1 MIIIH
6 FMISEQEPMLR
17 VIIVYGGNSST
28 NRMLVSIS
36 ISILSSD
43 SIIYFPFYIM
53 SCEPIENYVTLFR
66 SFDRTLEN
74 LHYMHAPFHSIFYFD
89 Y

>member
-43 SIIYFPFYIM
+43 SIIYSLSIILIIFLFYKCLII
-53 SCEPIENYVTLFR
+53 SAFDSYSYSTTL
-66 SFDRTLEN
+66 
-74 LHYMHAPFHSIFYFD
+74 A
-89 Y
+89 